1 MKLQR
6 LLHDLYAQL
15 SFTVYGP
22 VLETVLP
29 PAHHLLSSC
38 IVQEPGRIAL
48 SNQLEAGFHG
58 LDSESVGYAWPETRA
73 YKLRSVFTV
82 GDQGSVFFT
91 DGSLFAAGPTRGKQ
105 YPRKVRRP
113 LAVMARRVKDPVFHL
128 TGRNF
133 ENRGH
138 FTLNHLPRLA
148 AAGGA
153 GAVADRRILTAPG
166 HSHWQRELLGLFGC
180 PSELVT
186 EGGHGTYLVDD
197 LLYIPQLAGGLA
209 PPKYYQDI
217 RAAALNRISDLGC
230 SAGAPRPSSNPI
242 YVSRADAPNRRIL
255 NEAALV
261 ASLNQQFFGGR
272 LRIVTLRG
280 MALADQVRTFAKASL
295 IIGPMG
301 QGMTNVLFARG
312 VPVVILDSGHEPS
325 PGGWSACFRD
335 LALLSENPCL
345 RLLSGTEEDGGKNYE
360 FPEVRLN
367 LMMSRL
373 LREFLSH

>member
-1 MKLQR
+1 MKFQR
-6 LLHDLYAQL
+6 FIHDLHARL
-15 SFTVYGP
+15 AFAFHGP
-22 VLETVLP
+22 VLQTGMP
-29 PAHHLLSSC
+29 SAPHLSKSC
-38 IVQEPGRIAL
+38 VVQEAGRIFL
-48 SNQLEAGFHG
+48 PNRLEAAFHG
-58 LDSESVGYAWPETRA
+58 LEDESVEYSWPETLA
-73 YKLRSVFTV
+73 YQLKNVFVT
-82 GDQGSVFFT
+82 GDQGSIFFSN
-91 DGSLFAAGPTRGKQ
+91 GSLFSVCPTRTKQ

-113 LAVMARRVKDPVFHL
+113 ISILARRVKAPIFHL

-180 PSELVT
+180 PSDLIT

-209 PPKYYQDI
+209 PPKYYQDL

-230 SAGAPRPSSNPI
+230 SAGAPRLSSNPI

-301 QGMTNVLFARG
+301 QGMTNVLFASG
-312 VPVVILDSGHEPS
+312 VPVVILDPGHEPS